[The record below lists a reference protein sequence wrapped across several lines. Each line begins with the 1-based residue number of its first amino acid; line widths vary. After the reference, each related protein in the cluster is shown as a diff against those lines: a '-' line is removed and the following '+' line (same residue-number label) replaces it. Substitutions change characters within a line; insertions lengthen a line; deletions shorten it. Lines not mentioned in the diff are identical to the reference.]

1 MTNNLKFIEKYNN
14 PRNIRFESFY
24 KALSI
29 ASERNHKII
38 VEIVENNSLA
48 HSKYTIFMN
57 FLWRIK

>member
-38 VEIVENNSLA
+38 VETGTSRG
-48 HSKYTIFMN
+48 KQKF
-57 FLWRIK
+57 F